1 MSLPYGFIFAGAKSV
16 IASLWNVSDKKTQ
29 EMMMDFYKNII
40 EKNMKYSE
48 ALQQAKLESIKR
60 GDSPLDW
67 SSFIY
72 IGK

>member
-1 MSLPYGFIFAGAKSV
+1 
-16 IASLWNVSDKKTQ
+16 
-29 EMMMDFYKNII
+29 
-40 EKNMKYSE
+40 MKYSE